1 MQSRM
6 RNPAI
11 VIPDAMQAL
20 LALARALK
28 EKGLPRRTINLVY
41 IRASQINGCSF
52 CVDMHA
58 RDAKREGDTDERLFA
73 VGAWRDSPYFSDAE
87 RAALGLAEA
96 ATRLSDREDP
106 IPDAVYDEAARHY
119 DEEALSALLLSI
131 ALVNAW
137 NRLKAVLERQ
147 DEKSEWNVAS
157 VI

>member
-137 NRLKAVLERQ
+137 NRL
-147 DEKSEWNVAS
+147 NVA
-157 VI
+157 VRQPAGEWAH